1 MKNDLYGGEP
11 PVCSPG
17 ERASRPGDQQHAQA
31 QEGGRVYPEEED
43 KDTECY
49 GNIVFFLNRFASFFE
64 NTKQEL

>member
-31 QEGGRVYPEEED
+31 QERGREYPEEED

-49 GNIVFFLNRFASFFE
+49 GNIVFF
-64 NTKQEL
+64 